1 MTLHGLIVLEG
12 ALTCRTGLHIGALVE
27 SFVEGETDSPFV
39 REPYSREHYIPGA
52 SLRGKLRALL
62 ERHIYTQRGQPND
75 FFRPLPAGTKAIHV
89 HSCGRFDCPICR
101 LFGNTPIEEAEQQ
114 IPAAIHI
121 EDLRLE
127 GALLESETKTENALD
142 RATQAANPRTLER
155 VPLNTHFKLR
165 MSYSIRDLNHLE
177 EDLRNLQM
185 SIALLQD
192 DYLGGGGSRGSGAV
206 TLDITS
212 AKVMCVDPHYGGI
225 SAIWHSKGSG
235 TLQKLVNDSV
245 GLAQRLRGSPGTSG
259 SQVPAPSSARQTW
272 VVRLQFRTPLHIGEP
287 GIGVEGSL
295 TYIPSDT
302 LFSALCHAWL
312 AAFGEDELKK
322 LLGEFPGVAAP
333 DSSPP
338 FVLSSAYPY
347 WDEQFFLPKPYI
359 PPRPYTKEPSPQM
372 ERTPIKDL
380 DFIPVAIFSQWLG
393 TGLPADAEGNLERT
407 IKDLEEHPLYR
418 EALLARARIDRVTHA
433 SDLYFCGL
441 VSFPAEG
448 GVYVIIEACGDL
460 EARLKT
466 CFKLLGELGVGGE
479 RAAGCGKFD
488 VRDWR
493 EIDSVQSL
501 KTLVSGSGTSAPSA
515 YCTLSLYHPSSE
527 ELEQIQ
533 QNAEQCLKGY
543 AWALRGGWA
552 TVTGQGQPQKRLA
565 CRVFKEGSVFGF
577 KPTGT
582 LVNVGQGGATI
593 YRSGLA
599 FAVPV
604 YRTDLA

>member
-1 MTLHGLIVLEG
+1 MKLYGCIVLEG
-12 ALTCRTGLHIGALVE
+12 TLTCRTGLHIGALVE
-27 SFVEGETDSPFV
+27 SFVVGETDSPFV

-62 ERHIYTQRGQPND
+62 ERYIYTQQGQPQA
-75 FFRPLPAGTKAIHV
+75 FFRSLQAGTKKIYV
-89 HSCGRFDCPICR
+89 HSCGQLNCPICR

-121 EDLRLE
+121 EDLYRERPLPE
-127 GALLESETKTENALD
+127 PETKTENALD
-142 RATQAANPRTLER
+142 RTTQAANPRTLER
-155 VPLNTHFKLR
+155 VSKSTQFKLR
-165 MSYSIRDLNHLE
+165 MSYFIRDPNYLE

-185 SIALLQD
+185 SLALLQD

-206 TLDITS
+206 TIVITS
-212 AKVMCVDPHYGGI
+212 AKVMRVDSQYGI
-225 SAIWHSKGSG
+225 SAIWHSKDDG
-235 TLQKLVNDSV
+235 TLQKLLNDSG
-245 GLAQRLRGSPGTSG
+245 GLAQRLRESPGASG
-259 SQVPAPSSARQTW
+259 SQVSAPSSDRQTW
-272 VVRLQFRTPLHIGEP
+272 VVRLKFRTPLHIGEP

-302 LFSALCHAWL
+302 LFSALCHTWL
-312 AAFGEDELKK
+312 AAFGEDELRK
-322 LLGEFPGVAAP
+322 LLEEFLGVQAP
-333 DSSPP
+333 DRSPP

-359 PPRPYTKEPSPQM
+359 PPRPYTEEPSPQM

-380 DFIPVAIFSQWLG
+380 DFIPAEIFIQWIG
-393 TGLPADAEGNLERT
+393 MGLPADAGGNLERT

-418 EALLARARIDRVTHA
+418 EALVARVRIDRVTHA

-441 VSFPAEG
+441 VSFPTEG
-448 GVYVIIEACGDL
+448 GLYVLIEARSDL
-460 EARLKT
+460 EAKLKT
-466 CFKLLGELGVGGE
+466 CFELLGELGVGGE

-493 EIDSVQSL
+493 KIDSVQSL
-501 KTLVSGSGTSAPSA
+501 RTLVSGSGEPSA
-515 YCTLSLYHPSSE
+515 YCTLSLYHPSSK

-533 QNAEQCLKGY
+533 QNPEQYVKGY

-552 TVTGQGQPQKRLA
+552 TLTGQGQPHKRQA
-565 CRVFKEGSVFGF
+565 CRMFKEGSVFTF
-577 KPTGT
+577 KPVGM
-582 LVNVGQGGATI
+582 LVNVGQGSTTII

-604 YRTDLA
+604 YRGDLT